1 MKKIRNIFIIFF
13 TLIIALPHLTNA
25 LTMSV
30 SASHFNEGTV
40 IGGDCSKSKKFKGS
54 GEMGNPPS
62 NTQSK
67 ATSISGTCSSSG
79 ATSASCSRG
88 NIMTGG
94 NYSESGTAIA
104 TYRTYMASSIKTETA
119 NGSDSTYINANT
131 IDQSPTIA
139 CTFSE
144 YTSGTVVNNC
154 AKSSDRISARF
165 NVTDNGCAG
174 ARDQVFSGSNGTI
187 QGTSEDKLGN
197 VGRTCI
203 KYYSTDDTVDSCKV
217 TGYSTQAC
225 VNHDVTAYVSG
236 TDSCAGIASAPDL
249 TFSDSYVNKT
259 STCKDKLGNTK
270 SVTTSVTNIDKIA
283 PDCGS
288 LSYQNPGSSYCTRSN
303 VQFTFG
309 CSDNDGRCGNC
320 TSNSYSAWTNGYSG
334 SLTIADTAG
343 NTTTCSMNN
352 AYYDGTAPAI
362 TITYGNHDYINADNY
377 TSDSAVTVYLR
388 ATDSG
393 NCNGGAGAGINRVC
407 YKLSGATT
415 KGETCVS
422 GSNTSFNITAEGIT
436 TITAWTF
443 DNARDNNNGSFT
455 YTTGNRSSDV
465 SRSVYIDR
473 TKPDLTLTT
482 SYDGKWTNKPII
494 TNISTADKAYSDGSH
509 SGVKDIEYYF
519 SISSNPSDIW
529 GAENKNRPA
538 SGNNVPVNS
547 YGIATPVGTK
557 ASNGTDAAGKGTY
570 TGSISTPQGDK
581 TLSDMIYIHVRS
593 CDRAMTSNSVPA
605 PNCTTKVLGPYYYDE
620 KTDDL
625 IITANNNSHNWTNQL
640 VLTFTV
646 TEQAVSSPMAS
657 AGDRKTSGI
666 DRMELYYD
674 VDYVHEQD
682 TLSNAIYPSSFDNN
696 KLNCSSSN
704 DHLMGSGSNSKTCT
718 YTIDFNDLR
727 NDPDTGSS
735 KVMEEG
741 NRFIK
746 VRVYDVAQNY
756 TEKSFGPY
764 RFDITKNKLSNIK
777 FSGQEGLFVEN

>member
-1 MKKIRNIFIIFF
+1 MRKNKLFYLVPILFIFINFNYVYAANYRLTISGSDRTCAKARTIAGKSTISYANKTGFTANPSVYVSVAGNKDSGSTYAWTSKTASGTDSGSYNVSGGGQVFF
-13 TLIIALPHLTNA
+13 ESAMASNRRVEGPYSDSGKGYFNVDNSGPRACGGASVVSGSIVNGCAKSNTQISVKFSNIGDVGCAGANA
-25 LTMSV
+25 QT
-30 SASHFNEGTV
+30 
-40 IGGDCSKSKKFKGS
+40 FKGS
-54 GEMGNPPS
+54 GGS
-62 NTQSK
+62 V
-67 ATSISGTCSSSG
+67 SGTS
-79 ATSASCSRG
+79 
-88 NIMTGG
+88 
-94 NYSESGTAIA
+94 
-104 TYRTYMASSIKTETA
+104 K
-119 NGSDSTYINANT
+119 
-131 IDQSPTIA
+131 
-139 CTFSE
+139 
-144 YTSGTVVNNC
+144 
-154 AKSSDRISARF
+154 
-165 NVTDNGCAG
+165 
-174 ARDQVFSGSNGTI
+174 
-187 QGTSEDKLGN
+187 DKLGN
-197 VGRTCI
+197 AGATCS
-203 KYYSTDDTVDSCKV
+203 YSYKTDDTVDSCKV

-494 TNISTADKAYSDGSH
+494 TNISTADKAYTDGSH

-557 ASNGTDAAGKGTY
+557 ASNGTDGAGKGTY

-625 IITANNNSHNWTNQL
+625 IITADNNSHNWTNQL

-646 TEQAVSSPMAS
+646 NEQATSSPMSS

-696 KLNCSSSN
+696 KLNCSSSSN
-704 DHLMGSGSNSKTCT
+704 HLMGNGVNSKTCT

-727 NDPDTGSS
+727 NDPDTGTS

-777 FSGQEGLFVEN
+777 FSGQEGLFVES